1 MMMIAWIVK
10 NTSKASVENLSIV
23 EYLLENRK
31 VALLIMMDE
40 LDGIYRQGKRN
51 KWLGYWIHSL

>member
-10 NTSKASVENLSIV
+10 NTSKASVENLPIV

-51 KWLGYWIHSL
+51 KWWGYWIHSL